1 MDDQQLPLNLENYT
15 KFIHDVFSR
24 SLVDLSNAQANVD
37 IGKIQ
42 SFDILNMNIFILL
55 ISKH

>member
-42 SFDILNMNIFILL
+42 SFDILNMNIFIL
-55 ISKH
+55 SKH

>member
-15 KFIHDVFSR
+15 KFIHDVFGR

-42 SFDILNMNIFILL
+42 SFDILNMNIFIL
-55 ISKH
+55 SKH